1 MLADLPN
8 TTASELGA
16 VVSKDPALSTR
27 LLKLVNSAYF
37 GMPRKVD
44 TLSRAI
50 NLIGIVELRHLTLAA
65 SAVEVFADIDS
76 QQFDMAAFWQHSVYC
91 GLIARKLAEHASIL
105 HSERLFTAGLLH
117 DVGRL
122 LMLMELPDEME
133 KVVLQHHELGRNI
146 CQLETEH
153 VGFDHAEAGEALLSH
168 WNLPS
173 NLCTSV
179 RYHHEPE
186 IARDANLE
194 AAILHVA
201 DQIAHSAQENFLPEN
216 PRLYDPFRALL
227 NAAEN
232 AEEISTA
239 ALAKSNANAASL
251 ANVTQQ
257 GVVDA
262 VKQASADFDQVLEI
276 IYPSAIHF

>member
-44 TLSRAI
+44 TLTRAI

-65 SAVEVFADIDS
+65 SAKEVFADIDS
-76 QQFDMAAFWQHSVYC
+76 RLFDMAAFWQHSVYC
-91 GLIARKLAEHASIL
+91 GLVARKLAEHASVL
-105 HSERLFTAGLLH
+105 HSERLFTSGLLH
-117 DVGRL
+117 DIGRL

-133 KVVLQHHELGRNI
+133 AVVVQQHELSRDV
-146 CQLETEH
+146 CKLEIEQ
-153 VGFDHAEAGEALLSH
+153 VGFDHAEAGETLLLH

-186 IARDANLE
+186 LARDANLE
-194 AAILHVA
+194 TAILHVA
-201 DQIAHSAQENFLPEN
+201 DQIAHSAQDVYRPEN

-239 ALAKSNANAASL
+239 ALALSNANAVSL
-251 ANVTQQ
+251 GNVTQDSM
-257 GVVDA
+257 VNA

-276 IYPSAIHF
+276 IYPSVVYC